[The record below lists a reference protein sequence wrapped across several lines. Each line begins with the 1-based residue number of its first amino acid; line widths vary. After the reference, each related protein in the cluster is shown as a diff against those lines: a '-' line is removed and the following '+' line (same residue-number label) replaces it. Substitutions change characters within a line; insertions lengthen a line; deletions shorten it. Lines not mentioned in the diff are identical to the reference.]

1 MKTLKINLLYRCTAK
16 CSHCRFFCENES
28 EVVTPDFET
37 PYAVAKGLK
46 ENFGLDMAVILG
58 GEPTLFRD
66 ETIQLIQ
73 RIHALG
79 VRTRLETNAW
89 WAESYEKALDLVSAI
104 KETKTDVMLSLDA
117 FHEPFV
123 PARYVANA
131 VKACIDAG
139 IRYNLEVPYLDPVH
153 KEHALDKR
161 TESLVNQLCAEFD
174 TEIPQ
179 YEGGILFI
187 GRAADEFGDLFAQNR
202 GVPTEPC
209 TKVPWWGDSD
219 IETLDLLILEP
230 GGYITKGCGIA
241 IGNVHDQDLKEMLV
255 QYNAQNH
262 PIFKILLTE
271 GPLGLAKL
279 AEQYGYKIKD
289 QYADKCHLCQEARRI
304 LKPYYDDI
312 LKPDQHYTTHCH

>member
-1 MKTLKINLLYRCTAK
+1 MR
-16 CSHCRFFCENES
+16 E
-28 EVVTPDFET
+28 
-37 PYAVAKGLK
+37 
-46 ENFGLDMAVILG
+46 
-58 GEPTLFRD
+58 
-66 ETIQLIQ
+66 
-73 RIHALG
+73 
-79 VRTRLETNAW
+79 
-89 WAESYEKALDLVSAI
+89 ESY
-104 KETKTDVMLSLDA
+104 LS
-117 FHEPFV
+117 
-123 PARYVANA
+123 
-131 VKACIDAG
+131 
-139 IRYNLEVPYLDPVH
+139 
-153 KEHALDKR
+153 
-161 TESLVNQLCAEFD
+161 
-174 TEIPQ
+174 
-179 YEGGILFI
+179 

-279 AEQYGYKIKD
+279 AEQYGNKIKD